1 MSARPSHNAPPH
13 VAPPHA
19 AAKAGGSNRLSGESS
34 AYLLQHSRNPVDW
47 HPWGEQ
53 AMARARELDRPL
65 LVSIGYSSCHWCHV
79 MERESFESASTA
91 ALMNEHFVCIKVDRE
106 ERPDV
111 DQIYMDTLMRLTG
124 HGGWPLTVF
133 CLPDGSPFYG
143 GTYYP
148 DEPRHGMPSFRQ
160 LLTSLA
166 DAWRD
171 RRDEIE
177 AAAHQIVEAL
187 DVGLAPAT
195 GSGPGAVEI
204 SRAARLIMQT
214 ADLEHGGFGPGP
226 KFPTPTNLELLIA
239 ATDFLPAD
247 EAQAIAHHL
256 SKTAREMSRR
266 GLYDQLAGGFHRYC
280 VDRAWTIP
288 HFEKMLYDQGLL
300 LRCYAE
306 LLRRGGDPQDLEW
319 PMRETIEFLRREM
332 SSPEGGFYASQDADA
347 GGVEG
352 AFQVWTPTQ
361 VEALLGDRAKD
372 FCDAYS
378 ITQTGNFEHATSHL
392 VDVASRPRSEWAV
405 EREIL
410 RDART
415 RRSAPETDR
424 KRVAAWNGYVI
435 SGLARAASAL
445 GDDTLLVPAMRAMDF
460 VRDELIDADGRLHRI
475 FDKGRAA
482 VPAFLDDHA
491 ALLDACLDLH
501 RAGAGDG
508 PLTIALHLAHEIG
521 DRFID
526 AASGAAHFTPV
537 DGEPLIHR
545 PRSDH
550 DGATPAAAGLAAIGL
565 VRLAGLSG
573 LATFRDQADRLIAA
587 ESAMIDVGPQAF
599 PTLLRA
605 VALRARGLS
614 VAVIVGDPDDQM
626 TRALASRARRVLRP
640 EDAVVVSPP
649 GSERPIGVSADWLI
663 GRVAVDARPTAYV
676 CHGTRCSLPAF
687 RPEDISP
694 LDRSDPTRPATLADS
709 DPARTPR

>member
-1 MSARPSHNAPPH
+1 MTARA
-13 VAPPHA
+13 
-19 AAKAGGSNRLSGESS
+19 SNRLAGETS

-47 HPWGEQ
+47 HPWGEA

-79 MERESFESASTA
+79 MERESFENESTA

-111 DQIYMDTLMRLTG
+111 DQIYMDTVTRLTG

-133 CLPDGSPFYG
+133 CLPDGSPFYA

-148 DEPRHGMPSFRQ
+148 DEPRHGIPSFRQ

-166 DAWRD
+166 DAWRE
-171 RRDEIE
+171 RRGEVED
-177 AAAHQIVEAL
+177 AARQIVDAL
-187 DVGLAPAT
+187 DVGLPEP
-195 GSGPGAVEI
+195 GGVGPGVAEVI
-204 SRAARLIMQT
+204 RAARSIMQS
-214 ADLEHGGFGPGP
+214 ADREHGGFGPGP
-226 KFPTPTNLELLIA
+226 KFPTPTNLELLITA
-239 ATDFLPAD
+239 ADFLPSA

-256 SKTAREMSRR
+256 TKTAREMTRR

-280 VDRAWTIP
+280 VDAEWTIP

-300 LRCYAE
+300 LRFLAE
-306 LLRRGGDPQDLEW
+306 LLRRGGDARDLEW

-332 SSPEGGFYASQDADA
+332 TSPEGGFYASQDADA
-347 GGVEG
+347 GGMEG
-352 AFQVWTPTQ
+352 AFQVWTPAQ
-361 VEALLGDRAKD
+361 VEALLGTDAKD
-372 FCDAYS
+372 FCAAYS
-378 ITQTGNFEHATSHL
+378 ITPEGNFEHATSHL
-392 VDVASRPRSEWAV
+392 VDVARRPRSEWSKAR
-405 EREIL
+405 ERL
-410 RDART
+410 REARA
-415 RRSAPETDR
+415 RRVAPETDR

-445 GDDTLLVPAMRAMDF
+445 GDEASLRLAMRALDF
-460 VRDELIDADGRLHRI
+460 VRDELIDRDGRLHRI

-501 RAGAGDG
+501 RAGAGDAA
-508 PLTIALHLAHEIG
+508 LAIALHLAHEIG

-526 AASGAAHFTPV
+526 PLSGAVYYTPV
-537 DGEPLIHR
+537 DGEPLVHR

-573 LATFRDQADRLIAA
+573 LAPFREQADRLIAA
-587 ESAMIDVGPQAF
+587 ESASLEQAPHAF

-605 VALRARGLS
+605 IALRARGLS
-614 VAVIVGDPDDQM
+614 VAVIVGRADDAM
-626 TRALASRARRVLRP
+626 TRALATRARQVLRP
-640 EDAVVVSPP
+640 EDAIVVAPP
-649 GSERPIGVSADWLI
+649 GAERPTGVAADWLV
-663 GRVAVDARPTAYV
+663 GRTAVDGRPTAYV
-676 CHGTRCSLPAF
+676 CHGTRCSLPAV
-687 RPEDISP
+687 RPEDIAP
-694 LDRSDPTRPATLADS
+694 LD
-709 DPARTPR
+709 